1 MSRRAV
7 LWIAFVVVHVG
18 VAVLGFVLP
27 NEPMGDVYRVYER
40 WSGAWLNGG
49 YVDPATYA
57 LVSERT
63 YVGFVGITETWVY
76 PLVAI
81 IPMLLTW
88 LFSWIAGYTVGW
100 AILVTIADA
109 VAFAVLVG
117 RGRSTGRTVAA
128 WFWLS
133 FIALLGPVG
142 MYRLDGFTVPI
153 AILGCLWLVGRP
165 WLASI
170 LLAVATWIKVWPA
183 ALIAAAVVAL
193 RRRFVVIGG
202 GLIVSAV
209 ALAGIALLGGAPR
222 AFGFI
227 ADQSDRGIQLEA
239 PVGTLYLW
247 QAVQGVPGSFI
258 YYDPDMLTFQIT
270 GPQVDVVIALM
281 TPLQILALVAL
292 AALGAVKAW
301 RGASFAS
308 LFPRLALGLVL
319 AFIVFNKVGSPQYMT
334 WIIAPL
340 VLGLVVDR
348 AHWWRPATVALA
360 VALLTLGVYPLTYGG
375 LLYAQPFAAFLLTA
389 RNALVVVLFVW
400 VVVMIARVAPH
411 PHVHARL
418 QRQRAAAS

>member
-18 VAVLGFVLP
+18 VAALGFVLP
-27 NEPMGDVYRVYER
+27 TEPMGDVYRVYER

-49 YVDPATYA
+49 YVDPSTYA

-63 YVGFVGITETWVY
+63 YVGFVGVTETWVY
-76 PLVAI
+76 PLVALV
-81 IPMLLTW
+81 PMLLTW
-88 LFSWIAGYTVGW
+88 LFAWAGGYTVGW
-100 AILVTIADA
+100 AILVTITDA
-109 VAFAVLVG
+109 VAFAMLVG
-117 RGRSTGRTVAA
+117 RGRSAGRGVAA

-142 MYRLDGFTVPI
+142 MYRLDGFTVPL
-153 AILGCLWLVGRP
+153 AIMGCLWLVGRP

-193 RRRFVVIGG
+193 RRRLVVIGG

-209 ALAGIALLGGAPR
+209 SLAIIVLLGGASQ

-227 ADQSDRGIQLEA
+227 ADQSDRGIQVEA

-281 TPLQILALVAL
+281 TPLQIGALLALVL
-292 AALGAVKAW
+292 LGAYKAW
-301 RGASFAS
+301 RGASFAA
-308 LFPRLALGLVL
+308 LFPPLALGLVL

-340 VLGLVVDR
+340 VLGLVIDR
-348 AHWWRPATVALA
+348 ARWWRPAVVALV
-360 VALLTLGVYPLTYGG
+360 VALLTLGVYPLTYAG
-375 LLYAQPFAAFLLTA
+375 LLVAQPFPAFLLTA

-400 VVVMIARVAPH
+400 VVVKIVRVAPH

-418 QRQRAAAS
+418 QRHRAAAS